1 MNRRITAAIIGLA
14 CLGVITMGV
23 LRYRQVQAVQRVVI
37 TTGAVDGEYYGFAQA
52 LAVLVERHNP
62 RLRLVV
68 EVSQG
73 SAENFDRLQTGQAD
87 FAIVQN
93 GFPSRPRVLT
103 VAQLFPEVAHLIVR
117 QDSGIRSIADLRGK
131 RVALMPKGS
140 GSFQLFWAIG
150 RHYNL
155 GPGELTA
162 LPQSSDRAYAAL
174 GVGQVDALF
183 RVIAPGSGS
192 TQALLR
198 RSDVE
203 LLPLDQ
209 GTSLQLAIP
218 YLESLVLP
226 KGTYDGSRPIPPED
240 LPMVGVRSLLVARSG
255 VAPEVVQSVTQ
266 ILFDKRNE
274 LMELYPRAAMIQP
287 PPENL
292 PLMQSF
298 HEGAKAYYNQEQP
311 SFLDRNSDVLGL
323 LFSVGTLVVSGGWQL
338 RIWLLGQQK
347 DRADRYNL
355 EILELLEQLQ
365 GVDDLPTLQGIRE
378 QLLKI
383 LREVVEDL
391 DNDRIT
397 AESFQSFAFPWEM
410 AIVLLHQRELLL
422 LSVLPSL
429 ERG

>member
-1 MNRRITAAIIGLA
+1 MDRRITLTIIGLA
-14 CLGVITMGV
+14 TLGVIAVGV
-23 LRYRQVQAVQRVVI
+23 QRYRQAQAVQRVVI
-37 TTGAVDGEYYGFAQA
+37 TTGATDGEYYGFARA
-52 LAVLVERHNP
+52 LSTLVQRYNP
-62 RLRLVV
+62 RLQLVV

-73 SAENFDRLQTGQAD
+73 SAENFDRLQNGKAD

-93 GFPSRPRVLT
+93 GFLSRPRVQT
-103 VAQLFPEVAHLIVR
+103 VAQLFPEMAHLIVR
-117 QDSGIRSIADLRGK
+117 RDSKIRSIADLRGK

-140 GSFQLFWAIG
+140 GSYQLFWAMG

-155 GPGELTA
+155 DPGALTA

-174 GVGQVDALF
+174 GRGQVDALF
-183 RVIAPGSGS
+183 RVIAPGSGT

-198 RSDVE
+198 RKDVE
-203 LLPLDQ
+203 LLALDQ
-209 GTSLQLAIP
+209 GASLQLAIP
-218 YLESLVLP
+218 YVEALVLP
-226 KGTYDGSRPIPPED
+226 KGTYDGSRPIPPQD

-274 LMELYPRAAMIQP
+274 LTEIYPRAVMIEP
-287 PPENL
+287 PPADV

-298 HEGAKAYYNQEQP
+298 HEGAKSYYNQEKP
-311 SFLDRNSDVLGL
+311 SFLDRNSDVLAL
-323 LFSVGTLVVSGGWQL
+323 LFSVGTLVISGGWQL
-338 RIWLLGQQK
+338 HLWLLAQQK
-347 DRADRYNL
+347 NRADRYNL
-355 EILELLEQLQ
+355 EILALLEQLQ
-365 GVDDLPTLQGIRE
+365 GIDDLPRLQGVRE
-378 QLLKI
+378 QLLRI

-410 AIVLLHQRELLL
+410 AILLLHQRELLL
-422 LSVLPSL
+422 SVSSPV